1 MVVSRK
7 VVVESGVVEMNN
19 NNNEIMGEKVM
30 ERSEV
35 IEMVKNFVENMENDE
50 RKEFLRELSKEIRVS
65 FGDEGRKGEV
75 RKLLEESGEEGIS
88 IVEMGERLGVSNKN
102 ISSILSYLKKD
113 GLKLMT
119 KSNGKKV
126 IER

>member
-1 MVVSRK
+1 MSKRI
-7 VVVESGVVEMNN
+7 VVESGVEMNN
-19 NNNEIMGEKVM
+19 NNNEVMEEKVM
-30 ERSEV
+30 ERVEI
-35 IEMVKNFVENMENDE
+35 IEMVKNFVENMENEE
-50 RKEFLRELSKEIRVS
+50 RKEFLKELSKEIRVS

>member
-1 MVVSRK
+1 MSRK
-7 VVVESGVVEMNN
+7 VVNEVVEMN

-50 RKEFLRELSKEIRVS
+50 RKEFLKELSKEIRVS